1 MKFFYF
7 LVDWDGK
14 YSSKLH
20 EFFFEHANGFLYG
33 ILLALVAAL
42 VFALVY
48 YFVLGKN
55 VTTAKMSNWWICG
68 IVACA
73 VTFLISDFVIIGQEP
88 TQKEYSK
95 GKELDKKMTY
105 KYSFYRS
112 MDKAVKPGNGTL
124 IKSDMTPGEKE
135 GHIKAKKQVVSNL
148 NKGGDVRYTF
158 SFNTTF
164 WCAIFFF
171 AFSMLF
177 KGMSEAAKT
186 KPVKW
191 PY

>member
-20 EFFFEHANGFLYG
+20 EFYFEHAGGFTYG

-42 VFALVY
+42 ILAIVY
-48 YFVLGKN
+48 YFILGRS
-55 VTTAKMSNWWICG
+55 VTTAKMGNWWICG
-68 IVACA
+68 IFALV
-73 VTFLISDFVIIGQEP
+73 VTFLVSDFVIIGQEP
-88 TQKEYSK
+88 TKKEYSH
-95 GKELDKKMTY
+95 GKELEKKLTY

-112 MDKAVKPGNGTL
+112 MDKAVKPGNDTL
-124 IKSDMTPGEKE
+124 IKSDMTPGEKQGFTTE
-135 GHIKAKKQVVSNL
+135 KKKIATNL

-158 SFNTTF
+158 SVNTTI

-171 AFSMLF
+171 IFSMLF

-186 KPVKW
+186 KPIKW